1 MTTPEGT
8 GPSKPP
14 EVGEDTSN
22 VKFDQ
27 AVYATTGLGADIHVP
42 VNNGGGEQGWFKS
55 DGTVTAGADQESD
68 SQTAGDAYSYHAWE
82 KWYISV
88 YKDQTKVD
96 AWTTALDEID
106 DVVDRM
112 KDGKA
117 ELMDVGKLW
126 DAKAAVDHYVNWLN
140 TNHETL
146 QNWSQKLNSDDSAF
160 KGKAAYAIRQNL
172 VKFANT
178 LDNVRTQIVEERAT
192 SQGLADIAD
201 ALSRFAKGMADA
213 WHQYSAGLRTVL
225 QDTMSA
231 VIENVRRYIRGM
243 GLVHGTPN
251 YALDI
256 LSNKHTRDPAVA
268 YIEETVKNYSSSAN
282 SAPVFT
288 EKLLLGIQIGAEVT
302 GTNTFAP
309 GPLPSGFPEISGP
322 LDSPATWGTINK
334 NISDHVLGKMKPL
347 DERAAELMT
356 ELDTAYQRSKGPLED
371 IVAPTTL
378 PPPGG
383 GGNNGLGGDNPF
395 GDDNGLDEDD
405 IRDLFG
411 GGHDNGDNG
420 GGGNDN
426 GGLNEDDI
434 RDLFGGGDNGD
445 NNGGGNDNPFGDN
458 NGTGGDNPFGSG
470 GDNPFGDN
478 NATGG
483 DNSFG
488 GGDNP
493 FDSDNPFGAGGDNP
507 FGNGGGN
514 SFGGDNAFGGGE
526 NPFGS
531 DNSFGN
537 GMVPP
542 GGFLPPGGFGG
553 SNGLPNSNRFG
564 NQSPPAG
571 SDGNAFNGDG
581 FGNNWPD
588 FPQQQDGDQNLR
600 DLFENLPGDN
610 NQNQPGDNNQNLPG
624 DNFPVDNPDSRG
636 EDNLNLP
643 ELPEFGN
650 GDSNSA
656 GGKDMPNF
664 EDLPGSGASNAAGGQ
679 DVPDFSGGPGSE
691 FPGGSQD
698 SPDLGGNTG
707 TTFGGEGW
715 SDWSGQDQGGG
726 GNNTAF
732 NPGGQNGRGMP
743 MMPPMMPPMSGN
755 QGDSKERERQTW
767 LSEDD
772 KIWGTEALAGNGI
785 VGLPGDVASETDEPL
800 APTHV
805 HVGAAQRAKPVDRKP
820 EQEAAQQVEQTANG

>member
-1 MTTPEGT
+1 MTTPDGT

-27 AVYATTGLGADIHVP
+27 AVYATTGLGPDIHVP
-42 VNNGGGEQGWFKS
+42 VKNGGGEQGWFKS
-55 DGTVTAGADQESD
+55 DGTVTAGSDQESD
-68 SQTAGDAYSYHAWE
+68 SQTGGDAYSYHAWE

-88 YKDQTKVD
+88 YKDQTKVE
-96 AWTTALDEID
+96 AWTTALQELN
-106 DVVDRM
+106 DVVDQM

-117 ELMDVGKLW
+117 ELMDVGKLR

-140 TNHETL
+140 SNHETL
-146 QNWSQKLNSDDSAF
+146 QSWSQKLNSDDSAF

-178 LDNVRTQIVEERAT
+178 LDDVRTQIVEERAT

-201 ALSRFAKGMADA
+201 ALSRFAKGMNDA
-213 WHQYSAGLRTVL
+213 WHQYHAGLKSVL

-256 LSNKHTRDPAVA
+256 LSNKHTREPAEA
-268 YIEETVKNYSSSAN
+268 YIEETVKNYSSSVS

-288 EKLLLGIQIGAEVT
+288 ERLFMGLQIGADVT

-334 NISDHVLGKMKPL
+334 NITDFVLGKIKPL
-347 DERAAELMT
+347 DTRAAELMT
-356 ELDTAYQRSKGPLED
+356 ELDTAYQRSKKPLED

-395 GDDNGLDEDD
+395 GDDNGFDEDD

-411 GGHDNGDNG
+411 GGDDGDDNG
-420 GGGNDN
+420 GGGDDN

-434 RDLFGGGDNGD
+434 RDLFGGGDDGD
-445 NNGGGNDNPFGDN
+445 NNGAGGNDGGGGNDNPFGDN
-458 NGTGGDNPFGSG
+458 NGTGGDNPFG
-470 GDNPFGDN
+470 
-478 NATGG
+478 TGG

-488 GGDNP
+488 GGGNDNP
-493 FDSDNPFGAGGDNP
+493 FGSDNPFGTGGDNSFGGDPFGTGGDNSLGGNNSFGSDNP
-507 FGNGGGN
+507 FGN
-514 SFGGDNAFGGGE
+514 
-526 NPFGS
+526 GS

-537 GMVPP
+537 GPVIPP
-542 GGFLPPGGFGG
+542 GGFPPPGGFGG
-553 SNGLPNSNRFG
+553 SNGNTNRLG
-564 NQSPPAG
+564 NQAPPAG

-588 FPQQQDGDQNLR
+588 FPGQQDNEQDLR
-600 DLFENLPGDN
+600 DLFSNLPGDN

-624 DNFPVDNPDSRG
+624 DNFPVDDR
-636 EDNLNLP
+636 NLP
-643 ELPEFGN
+643 EIPEFGS
-650 GDSNSA
+650 GDSNST
-656 GGKDMPNF
+656 GGLDTPNF
-664 EDLPGSGASNAAGGQ
+664 EDLPGSGASNAAGGS
-679 DVPDFSGGPGSE
+679 PGFSGGTGSD
-691 FPGGSQD
+691 FPGGNNGSAD
-698 SPDLGGNTG
+698 FGGSGNAG
-707 TTFGGEGW
+707 NTFGGEGW

-726 GNNTAF
+726 GGNNTAF
-732 NPGGQNGRGMP
+732 NPGEQNGRGMP
-743 MMPPMMPPMSGN
+743 MMPPMMPPTGGN

-772 KIWGTEALAGNGI
+772 KIWGTEAMAGNGI
-785 VGLPGDVASETDEPL
+785 VGLPGDTANETDEPL

-805 HVGAAQRAKPVDRKP
+805 HVGAGVQRGKSLDPQP
-820 EQEAAQQVEQTANG
+820 EKEQARQAEQTANG